1 MSETRPRRE
10 ARPIPDFQF
19 QPRYEFS
26 FLFGAG
32 AFVLIGVTTVGLGVA
47 VLALTGSLGAGIGAL
62 IAVFAVF
69 VFIIARRLEKVRATR
84 GAKLQPIALRAGK
97 LRIPNKKENDE
108 LIIDVTQPFVMET
121 AWEYT
126 PASHA
131 SSSPSSPSTRPAS
144 YQTMLVLE
152 QDGKRAQLYS
162 HEVVFKKT
170 LQKIEY
176 LAPGEVP
183 PADWVH
189 QRDYVAMRNAKL
201 KDIVDLFRLLRRCP
215 GVQLHVRTRMDDAD
229 QPTV

>member
-1 MSETRPRRE
+1 MQAEL
-10 ARPIPDFQF
+10 PDFEF

-26 FLFGAG
+26 FLFGAS
-32 AFVLIGVTTVGLGVA
+32 AFVLIGVTIVGLGVA
-47 VLALTGSLGAGIGAL
+47 VMALTGSMGAGLGTL
-62 IAVFAVF
+62 IALFAVVVF
-69 VFIIARRLEKVRATR
+69 VIARRLEKIRDERSAR
-84 GAKLQPIALRAGK
+84 LQPIALRGGT
-97 LRIPNKKENDE
+97 LTIPNKKEHDE
-108 LIIDVTQPFVMET
+108 LIIDVTEPFVMET

-131 SSSPSSPSTRPAS
+131 SSSPGNTGSRPAS
-144 YQTMLVLE
+144 YQTMLIVE
-152 QDGKRAQLYS
+152 QMGRRAQLYS

-170 LQKIEY
+170 LQKIGY

-215 GVQLHVRTRMDDAD
+215 GVQLHVRTRQQTAE
-229 QPTV
+229 